1 MKRIRLS
8 RNLFVFFAAASV
20 CAFNGACVSDN
31 AENADAPKTS
41 QSAAATP
48 DSLSYPAKGS
58 VKLSGVLGKSLDAS
72 MKGDMLSWDVNDL
85 VRPFKTRPENK
96 MWQIEFWGKWFTSAA
111 LAYDYEP
118 SAQLDK
124 ILKYAA
130 SELLKT
136 QGADGSI
143 TTYKKDSEFAG
154 WDMWGRKYVLL
165 GLLAEYVRTGDSKI
179 LNAAEKHADSIMAS
193 VGEGK
198 KIDNICKIGMW
209 KGLASSSLL
218 EPMVLLYKYSGE
230 KKYLEYAEWIVSCW
244 GKEGGPKPDILA
256 QALEGKSVVDMLPKP
271 KKGAKDYM
279 DGGLSKSYEM
289 MSCYEGL
296 VELYRITKNEKYKQ
310 AAMNAAKAILDR
322 EITVLG
328 SGSIWER
335 WVDGKFCQQR
345 DSEHWME
352 TCVSATWIKFCAQ
365 LLRLTADPSYAD
377 SIELCAYNALIA
389 AQRADGKWWAHYSTM
404 KGTRKPAPEQSG
416 MHMNCCVASGPRA
429 LFLLPKIA
437 YMTGGEMGLYVNLYE
452 NGSGKVYVPAVK
464 GDVVLK
470 VSDVDYGAENL
481 RAKIK
486 LEMPKGLYGF
496 NLCLRIP
503 SWSEKTKIF
512 ANGQVAAYPDSGV
525 YAVLKRDW
533 KNGDEVEVEFD
544 SRAFIVRDPSDQKR
558 FAVRR
563 GPFVYASDKRFD
575 KAFGEPLTPELDGKY
590 IKNAVPVKIDGADA
604 ALKIKSSDGTEHTL
618 VDYPSAGTTW
628 SAESPFTVWF

>member
-198 KIDNICKIGMW
+198 KSTISAKSEC
-209 KGLASSSLL
+209 
-218 EPMVLLYKYSGE
+218 
-230 KKYLEYAEWIVSCW
+230 
-244 GKEGGPKPDILA
+244 GK
-256 QALEGKSVVDMLPKP
+256 V
-271 KKGAKDYM
+271 
-279 DGGLSKSYEM
+279 
-289 MSCYEGL
+289 
-296 VELYRITKNEKYKQ
+296 
-310 AAMNAAKAILDR
+310 
-322 EITVLG
+322 
-328 SGSIWER
+328 
-335 WVDGKFCQQR
+335 
-345 DSEHWME
+345 
-352 TCVSATWIKFCAQ
+352 
-365 LLRLTADPSYAD
+365 LRLRAFSNQWCFFT
-377 SIELCAYNALIA
+377 NIA
-389 AQRADGKWWAHYSTM
+389 A
-404 KGTRKPAPEQSG
+404 RKNTSNTP
-416 MHMNCCVASGPRA
+416 
-429 LFLLPKIA
+429 
-437 YMTGGEMGLYVNLYE
+437 
-452 NGSGKVYVPAVK
+452 NG
-464 GDVVLK
+464 
-470 VSDVDYGAENL
+470 
-481 RAKIK
+481 
-486 LEMPKGLYGF
+486 
-496 NLCLRIP
+496 
-503 SWSEKTKIF
+503 
-512 ANGQVAAYPDSGV
+512 
-525 YAVLKRDW
+525 
-533 KNGDEVEVEFD
+533 
-544 SRAFIVRDPSDQKR
+544 
-558 FAVRR
+558 
-563 GPFVYASDKRFD
+563 
-575 KAFGEPLTPELDGKY
+575 
-590 IKNAVPVKIDGADA
+590 
-604 ALKIKSSDGTEHTL
+604 
-618 VDYPSAGTTW
+618 
-628 SAESPFTVWF
+628 